1 MGNSD
6 PKDERASSFSNDQT
20 STATD
25 RLAQVNEHLNQSS
38 STQQQQKPNTARRR
52 RKQKKD
58 DALPAD
64 WSDVLGQLS
73 TLRTLAATPDT
84 TRTGYIRQKQAGK
97 LWVRER
103 VEQLFDAGSVREV
116 GSAAGS
122 VEWKQLDAL
131 REEPKAFTPS
141 NNVQGFGKL
150 RGREVVFTA
159 DDFSLRAGHA
169 DGAIWAKTMY
179 LEKLA
184 VALKLPIVK
193 LVDGSSGGG
202 SVSTIRSEGFSYVPP
217 FHGMDSIMKQL
228 NGGIPNLGAVLGPAI
243 GLGAA
248 RVVSCHF
255 SVMAADIGSLFNAG
269 PKVVAG
275 ATFEED
281 LSLSDLGGPGVHC
294 TNGTIDNL
302 AADEMGAFEQLR
314 TVLGYLPN
322 CGTRVPPVG
331 ETQDPVDRRCED
343 LRSIIPRRRE
353 RMYDSRRLISGVVDE
368 GSFFEIGPLWGR
380 TAVVGLAR
388 LGGKPIGIIANNA
401 EVLSGALD
409 AAGSQKILRHLKFC
423 DVFNLPIVQ
432 FVDVPGYAI
441 GTVAE
446 KQATMRWGV
455 ELTKTYYTTT
465 VPIFSVIVRKAYGV
479 AGSLML
485 DARDPHMRVGWPS
498 GEWGSLPLDGG
509 IDVGHSAELRKIEK
523 EHGVDARKARY
534 KELDEEYRR
543 LMNPVR
549 TANHFNIE
557 EIIDPAD
564 TRALVE
570 RWARHMY
577 ENDLPERVALRLC
590 GKLQPTYA

>member
-25 RLAQVNEHLNQSS
+25 RLAQVNDHLNQSS